1 MEKKVENISLYSK
14 YTPLVKMEKPRSPFS
29 VWFLLED
36 PKDDWII
43 NVVRFKTKTGDLA
56 YECMIIKPDLERQ
69 IESYEKEGFIKV

>member
-36 PKDDWII
+36 PKDDWLI
-43 NVVRFKTKTGDLA
+43 NVVRFKTKTGELA

-69 IESYEKEGFIKV
+69 IESYEKDGFVKV